1 VDAGA
6 VLGGRYRLERQLGHG
21 EMGEVWAARDD
32 GGLHRNVAVKIVLAQ
47 LGRNPEL
54 IDRLKKEA
62 RTCGARKVIA
72 AGQAT

>member
-1 VDAGA
+1 
-6 VLGGRYRLERQLGHG
+6 
-21 EMGEVWAARDD
+21 MGEVWAARDD

-47 LGRNPEL
+47 SGRNPEL

-62 RTCGARKVIA
+62 RTCGARKPIA